1 MNFEKL
7 SDIIKYY
14 QTYHLTKY
22 KYTYRLALPSIWV
35 QVLF

>member
-22 KYTYRLALPSIWV
+22 KYTYRLALPSI
-35 QVLF
+35 